1 MRYLVA
7 VLALAV
13 LAIASPDGIFNGLDL
28 LGYALLALAL
38 TLILRTRRAPARHPD
53 RQ

>member
-1 MRYLVA
+1 MRFLIA
-7 VLALAV
+7 LLALAV

-28 LGYALLALAL
+28 LGYVLLALAL
-38 TLILRTRRAPARHPD
+38 TLILRTRRAPARRPD